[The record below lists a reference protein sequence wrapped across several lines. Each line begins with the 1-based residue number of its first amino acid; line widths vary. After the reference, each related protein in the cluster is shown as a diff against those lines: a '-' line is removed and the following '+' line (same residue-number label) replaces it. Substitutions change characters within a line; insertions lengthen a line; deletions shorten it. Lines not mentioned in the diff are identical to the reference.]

1 MKKLNQKHS
10 SCVTK
15 EELCVT
21 KEEERCVRLAGLC
34 HDLGKQSD
42 NFMFIH

>member
-10 SCVTK
+10 SCIT
-15 EELCVT
+15 E
-21 KEEERCVRLAGLC
+21 EEERCVRLAGLC

-42 NFMFIH
+42 NFMFVD